1 MLLKQIIDIIET
13 AAPRGQQE
21 AWDNSGLQVGDSSRD
36 IHSVL
41 LAVDVSEAVVAEA
54 VKEGCDMILSHHPL
68 LFHGLKHLT
77 GSTPQERCV
86 AEAIRHDIAVYSAHT
101 SMDKALHGVSG
112 RMAEQLGLQQIRILV
127 PSPDDARIGLGVI
140 GTLPQPMLWQDWLR
154 HVQQVFGA
162 DYVRYTEPVQQSVRR
177 VALCGGAGAEFI
189 PEAVAAGADT
199 YLSAD
204 MKYHDMQAAAGQIMA
219 VDIDH
224 WVSEHFTRDI
234 FAELLSGKVEV
245 RIAQADASPVR
256 VLKCNS

>member
-1 MLLKQIIDIIET
+1 MLLQEIIDIIESV
-13 AAPRGQQE
+13 APRRQQE
-21 AWDNSGLQVGDSSRD
+21 AWDNSGLQVGDLSRE

-54 VKEGCDMILSHHPL
+54 IKEGCDMILSHHPL
-68 LFHGLKHLT
+68 LFHGLKQLT
-77 GSTPQERCV
+77 GATPQERCV
-86 AEAIRHDIAVYSAHT
+86 AEAIRHDIAIYSSHT
-101 SMDKALHGVSG
+101 SMDKALRGVSG
-112 RMAEQLGLQQIRILV
+112 RMAEQLGLQEIRILV
-127 PSPDDARIGLGVI
+127 PSPDDARVGLGVI
-140 GTLPQPMLWQDWLR
+140 GNLPKPIHWSGWLK

-162 DYVRYTEPVQQSVRR
+162 DYVRYTEPVKSTISR

-189 PEAVAAGADT
+189 PDAIAAGADT

-234 FAELLSGKVEV
+234 FAELLQGKVDV
-245 RIAQADASPVR
+245 RISQVDASPIH
-256 VLKCNS
+256 VL

>member
-1 MLLKQIIDIIET
+1 MLLKQIIDIIESV
-13 AAPRGQQE
+13 APRRQQE
-21 AWDNSGLQVGDSSRD
+21 AWDNSGLQVGDASRD

-54 VKEGCDMILSHHPL
+54 IREGCDLILSHHPL

-86 AEAIRHDIAVYSAHT
+86 AEAIRPDIAIYSSHT
-101 SMDKALHGVSG
+101 SMDKALRGVSG
-112 RMAEQLGLQQIRILV
+112 RMAEMLGLQDIRILV
-127 PSPDDARIGLGVI
+127 PSADNPQTGLGVI
-140 GTLPQPMLWQDWLR
+140 GTLPQPMLWSGWLK

-162 DYVRYTEPVQQSVRR
+162 GYVRYTDSPKPTISR

-189 PEAVAAGADT
+189 PDAIAAGADT

-204 MKYHDMQAAAGQIMA
+204 IKYHDMQAAAGQIMA

-224 WVSEHFTRDI
+224 WTSEHFTRDI
-234 FAELLSGKVEV
+234 FAELLQGKVEV
-245 RIAQADASPVR
+245 RMSEADASPIHI
-256 VLKCNS
+256 L

>member
-1 MLLKQIIDIIET
+1 VLLREIIDIIESV
-13 AAPRGQQE
+13 APRRQQE
-21 AWDNSGLQVGDSSRD
+21 AWDNSGLQVGDSSRE

-41 LAVDVSEAVVAEA
+41 LSVDVSEAVVAEA
-54 VKEGCDMILSHHPL
+54 IKEGCDLILSHHPL

-86 AEAIRHDIAVYSAHT
+86 AQAIRHDIAIYSSHT
-101 SMDKALHGVSG
+101 SMDKVLRGVSG
-112 RMAEQLGLQQIRILV
+112 RMAEQLGLQEIRILV
-127 PSPDDARIGLGVI
+127 PSPEDPSVGLGVI
-140 GTLPQPMLWQDWLR
+140 GTLPKPMLWSGWLK

-162 DYVRYTEPVQQSVRR
+162 DYVRYTEPVQPTIRR

-189 PEAVAAGADT
+189 PEAIAAGADT

-234 FAELLSGKVEV
+234 FAELLLGKVEV
-245 RIAQADASPVR
+245 KMSQADASPVHI
-256 VLKCNS
+256 L

>member
-1 MLLKQIIDIIET
+1 MLLQEIIDIIESV
-13 AAPRGQQE
+13 APRRQQE
-21 AWDNSGLQVGDSSRD
+21 AWDNSGLQVGDLSRE

-54 VKEGCDMILSHHPL
+54 IKEGCDMILSHHPL
-68 LFHGLKHLT
+68 LFHGLKQLT
-77 GSTPQERCV
+77 GTTPQERCV
-86 AEAIRHDIAVYSAHT
+86 AEAIRHDIAIYSSHT
-101 SMDKALHGVSG
+101 SMDKALRGVSG
-112 RMAEQLGLQQIRILV
+112 RMAEQLGLQEIRILV
-127 PSPDDARIGLGVI
+127 PSPDDARVGLGVI
-140 GTLPQPMLWQDWLR
+140 GNLPKPIHWSGWLK

-162 DYVRYTEPVQQSVRR
+162 DYVRYTEPIKSTVSR

-189 PEAVAAGADT
+189 PDAIAAGADT

-234 FAELLSGKVEV
+234 FAELLQGKVDV
-245 RIAQADASPVR
+245 RISQVDASPIH
-256 VLKCNS
+256 VL